1 LSNLQLAHESDRIQ
15 GQRVLAFRLI
25 DGVYQRVSVSVVLV
39 GLPIELIEQTLSID
53 EANGNAVMCFAEQ
66 VKILF

>member
-1 LSNLQLAHESDRIQ
+1 LAHEIDRVQ

-25 DGVYQRVSVSVVLV
+25 DGVYQRVSVSVVLA
-39 GLPIELIEQTLSID
+39 GLPIKLIEQTLSID
-53 EANGNAVMCFAEQ
+53 EANGDAVMCFAEQ